1 MWVARRVAARNG
13 IAVAIVTAILVAV
26 TAHADPPRPDLV
38 LPLVSA
44 LAVASTAAKI
54 PRQVGTIGSSGRPLT
69 SLIPSRIEF
78 EDGYHLDAEDLEN
91 YIGIRQPVAIPDVNR
106 IVSFDVLRRPG
117 SGWIAAFAYDDESR
131 EPHRPG
137 NQILRFVIERRF

>member
-1 MWVARRVAARNG
+1 MRVARRVAARNG
-13 IAVAIVTAILVAV
+13 IAVAIVTASLVAV

-44 LAVASTAAKI
+44 LAVASTAAKV
-54 PRQVGTIGSSGRPLT
+54 PRQVGTFGSGRPIT

-78 EDGYHLDAEDLEN
+78 EDGYHIDAEDLEN
-91 YIGIRQPVAIPDVNR
+91 YIGIRQPVDIPDVNR

-131 EPHRPG
+131 EPHRPAS
-137 NQILRFVIERRF
+137 QILRFVIERRF